1 MAGLGKRFSE
11 SGYNLPKPLILIKNK
26 PMFIQAA
33 KSMPKSSINIFICN
47 KRLADQFKIRKILSK
62 QFKNKYKLIK
72 IKRTTRGQANTC
84 LLAKK
89 YLKKNDKIFIHSC
102 DSLINFE
109 TNNLIKDLNDYEGI
123 IYSTKANKIHVKNS
137 KSYGWVNLRKNKI
150 YKISCKKKASSYPKN
165 DLVIIG
171 SFAFKNKKIFLKL
184 TKQLFQ
190 SKQKINNEYYLDMVF
205 KVAFENGRKI
215 KNVKVKSYYS
225 WGTPEEL
232 TNWKKKF
239 EKKLL
244 K

>member
-1 MAGLGKRFSE
+1 MAGLGKRFSDNN
-11 SGYNLPKPLILIKNK
+11 YNLPKPLILIKNK

-33 KSMPKSSINIFICN
+33 KSMPKSKTNIFVCN
-47 KRLADQFKIRKILSK
+47 KKMADQFKIEEILTK
-62 QFKNKYKLIK
+62 EFKNRFILIK
-72 IKRTTRGQANTC
+72 IKRKTKGQANTC

-89 YLKKNDKIFIHSC
+89 YLKNNDKIFIHSC
-102 DSLINFE
+102 DSLIEFE
-109 TNNLIKDLNDYEGI
+109 TNNLKKDLDEYEGI
-123 IYSTKANKIHVKNS
+123 IYTTKANKIHVKNI

-150 YKISCKKKASSYPKN
+150 FKISCKQKASSYPKK

-184 TKQLFQ
+184 IRKLIQ

-205 KVAFENGRKI
+205 KVAFENRHKI
-215 KNVKVKSYYS
+215 KNVKVKTYYS

-232 TNWKKKF
+232 TNWIKKF